1 MWCEK
6 GYSAAEGR
14 FFQLLFTFCVIQG
27 WKLSEK
33 GFGRDRWV
41 NGHWFALIGPIL
53 DTSKK
58 REQKKKRSTFEM
70 KVEHAHKQPDGFE
83 MIGLNVCMLYCRY
96 TFIYT
101 EPLTVCACV
110 CVKQNTA

>member
-6 GYSAAEGR
+6 GYSAAEER
-14 FFQLLFTFCVIQG
+14 FYQLLFTFCMLQG

-33 GFGRDRWV
+33 GFGHDRWV
-41 NGHWFALIGPIL
+41 NGHGFALIGPIL

-58 REQKKKRSTFEM
+58 RESTLEM
-70 KVEHAHKQPDGFE
+70 KVEHAHKQPGGFE

-96 TFIYT
+96 NFIQYT
-101 EPLTVCACV
+101 QSFYLCV
-110 CVKQNTA
+110 CV